1 MEIRLRHV
9 LPGLI
14 ALGAMVNLALTQP
27 RWYMLGFADVSVH
40 ANRVADYS
48 SELADLTFAP
58 IDPDIIEDA
67 SRDVETSTGGENSLD
82 TEAQAPTNS
91 NFASPTPILT
101 LEINATPTS
110 PQVPTLPLPT
120 LPLPTVQI
128 PTLEVPTDL
137 FPPVLEP
144 ILPVLTAVPDL
155 PIPTVQLLDLP

>member
-1 MEIRLRHV
+1 
-9 LPGLI
+9 
-14 ALGAMVNLALTQP
+14 MVNLALTQP

-67 SRDVETSTGGENSLD
+67 SRDVEISTGGENSLD